1 MAERLPCIFGEYA
14 LIERLGQGAAGD
26 VFLARPLDRKKSL
39 PSPLVIKRLHKQHTT
54 DDEFVR
60 RFRHEAEL
68 AVGLDTPFIAQVYEV
83 GQIGESLFIAME
95 YVPGLALNHF
105 LGSLVN
111 VGRYAPIA
119 VAVQIV
125 SDALS
130 ALELLHA
137 GRIVHRDVSPK
148 NLMLGNDGMLRLI
161 DLGFAKSATQDWRT
175 QTGVVMGSL
184 GYMPPEQIQA
194 KGVDAR
200 ADLYAIGVVLF
211 ELLCVRRFIKPD
223 SIGEMIKATLSNPRS
238 PPSHFRR
245 DVGPALDQLVLKA
258 TAAAPEDRFSSAKQF
273 HRALLE
279 AVPERPTR
287 GQIIK
292 YLEVA
297 RDDKQRARQAELNRL
312 LAEPLPEVAQEDV
325 TMKTT
330 VYVERPGSQTMV
342 RDTLALK
349 ADATAVLPA
358 KKRPQRVP
366 TAVMVGG
373 ALVVGLIV
381 GSQMTA
387 REPEP
392 APLVTKVVPMTVP
405 RETPKETPKEA
416 PAMDPPAMDPP
427 MDPPPDMPATDGAQ
441 PQKKKLRPPTKTA
454 GAPTKTVASPPEDP
468 IEAIDAEQLADR
480 VEKRANTILSTL
492 PAGDPRIAR
501 VQQLLLGLTMSRALK
516 DPERRLGQLQQH
528 ARDLERVVQE

>member
-26 VFLARPLDRKKSL
+26 VFLARPLDRKKSV

-68 AVGLDTPFIAQVYEV
+68 AVGFDTPFIAQVYEV
-83 GQIGESLFIAME
+83 GQIGDSLFIAME

-105 LGSLVN
+105 LASLVN
-111 VGRYAPIA
+111 IGRYAPIS
-119 VAVQIV
+119 VAAQIV

-148 NLMLGNDGMLRLI
+148 NLMLGNDGRLRLI
-161 DLGFAKSATQDWRT
+161 DLGFAKSTTQDWKT

-194 KGVDAR
+194 RGVDAR

-223 SIGEMIKATLSNPRS
+223 SIGEMVKATLQNPRS

-245 DVGPALDQLVLKA
+245 DVSPALDQLVLKA
-258 TAAAPEDRFSSAKQF
+258 TASVPGDRFQSAKQF
-273 HRALLE
+273 HQALLE

-287 GQIIK
+287 EQIIK

-297 RDDKQRARQAELNRL
+297 RDDKQRARQAELERV
-312 LAEPLPEVAQEDV
+312 LARPVPEIAPEEE

-330 VYVERPGSQTMV
+330 VYVERPRPDSQTFV
-342 RDTLALK
+342 RDTIALA
-349 ADATAVLPA
+349 AEATALVPA
-358 KKRPQRVP
+358 KTKPKRAP
-366 TAVMVGG
+366 TWLWVAG
-373 ALVVGLIV
+373 ALVGGLIV
-381 GSQMTA
+381 GSQLT
-387 REPEP
+387 RDPEP
-392 APLVTKVVPMTVP
+392 VPLAAPPMP
-405 RETPKETPKEA
+405 RANTLSQDTPPMDAPPVDMPPMEA
-416 PAMDPPAMDPP
+416 PP
-427 MDPPPDMPATDGAQ
+427 MDPIDPRPNAPPS
-441 PQKKKLRPPTKTA
+441 KKRARPPA
-454 GAPTKTVASPPEDP
+454 KTVEPAPEEP
-468 IEAIDAEQLADR
+468 LDAEQLADR
-480 VEKRANTILSTL
+480 VEKRANALLSTL
-492 PAGDPRIAR
+492 PAGDARIAR

-516 DPERRLGQLQQH
+516 DPERRLVQLRQH
-528 ARDLERVVQE
+528 AKDLEALTPK